1 MEVLVL
7 PVLIV
12 TGSTATIGCGCCSL
26 PLPKATGHSQ
36 VKSCRATPRKGR
48 RHRLRGDRF
57 EREPS
62 SGPPC
67 SSGRGGRSPL
77 FSISGLRPATCSGRK
92 HRTEAVVPFRVTAT
106 WAHAGAVTEPVR
118 NAVTQGAC
126 DVFVSDKASRSRMR
140 TRTLKSGLT
149 GLTGWQ
155 LLGPPPE
162 TAAAAADGW
171 EAEGQGRSQQ
181 RTPPH

>member
-1 MEVLVL
+1 MLVL

-36 VKSCRATPRKGR
+36 VKSCRATPRKGC

-92 HRTEAVVPFRVTAT
+92 HRTEPFRVTAT

-149 GLTGWQ
+149 GWQ

-162 TAAAAADGW
+162 TAAAAAAANGW
-171 EAEGQGRSQQ
+171 EAEGQGRSQL